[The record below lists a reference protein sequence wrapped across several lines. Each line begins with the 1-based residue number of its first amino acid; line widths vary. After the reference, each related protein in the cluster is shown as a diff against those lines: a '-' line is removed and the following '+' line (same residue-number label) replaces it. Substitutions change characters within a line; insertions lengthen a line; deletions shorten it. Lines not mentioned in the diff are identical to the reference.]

1 MDEETATMLF
11 ENGYRT
17 PEDIAKATL
26 AEITSFMGITE
37 EKGVK
42 LMHGALR
49 YLANPPEEVEET
61 EEALEDVVPEAAD
74 AQAQA
79 AGAEGA
85 AGS

>member
-1 MDEETATMLF
+1 MLF

-26 AEITSFMGITE
+26 AELTSFMGITE

-49 YLANPPEEVEET
+49 YLANPPEEAEES
-61 EEALEDVVPEAAD
+61 EEASEDVVPEAD
-74 AQAQA
+74 DQQAQPA
-79 AGAEGA
+79 VAESA

>member
-1 MDEETATMLF
+1 MLF
-11 ENGYRT
+11 VNGYRT

-26 AEITSFMGITE
+26 AELTSFMGITE

-49 YLANPPEEVEET
+49 YLANPPEEEAAEDIEE
-61 EEALEDVVPEAAD
+61 VVPDAAEQGEV
-74 AQAQA
+74 AV
-79 AGAEGA
+79 AEGA